1 MEDINLFICSWQ
13 ANGAIKL
20 MPKILATINTGRT
33 YKKPNGEWALKPY
46 TKKEVV
52 EIIKLMSHFEK
63 REMLDFLEDRFIICW
78 DNKQD
83 KPVVRYTPPIK

>member
-1 MEDINLFICSWQ
+1 MEEVNLFICSWQ

-20 MPKILATINTGRT
+20 MPKILATISVGRT
-33 YKKPNGEWALKPY
+33 YKKPDGNWALKPY

-52 EIIKLMSHFEK
+52 AILELMSHFAK

-83 KPVVRYTPPIK
+83 KPVIRYTPPIK